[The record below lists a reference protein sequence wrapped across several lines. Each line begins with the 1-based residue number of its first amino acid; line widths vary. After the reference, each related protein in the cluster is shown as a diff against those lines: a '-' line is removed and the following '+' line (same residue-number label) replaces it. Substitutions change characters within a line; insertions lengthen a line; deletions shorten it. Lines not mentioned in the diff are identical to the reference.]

1 MNSKSEMRE
10 VTTESLTHRV
20 LSRLFGT
27 EETVELEVPS
37 DYEQFALST
46 RVLAGLLGVSLT
58 SAADLEPR
66 RHVEPPTNTGRPNL
80 HRLGDPQKPV
90 STECDE
96 GGPTFVADN
105 NVLVRRTE
113 ELAKVRGDELAYRFL
128 DFSTERDGVARD
140 ISWFEFGA
148 RNRAVGARL
157 QQVTKPG
164 DRVAILCPQSLDYVV
179 AFFGT
184 LYAGRIGVPLFD
196 PSEPGHVG
204 RLHAVL
210 DDCEPAAILTT
221 SAAAEGVRKFF
232 RSRPAKDRP
241 RVIAVDA
248 VPDEVASTW
257 EPEQIDATAIAY
269 LQYTSGSTR
278 TPTGVEVTQLNLAT
292 NCTQVLT
299 ALEGTEGD
307 HGVNWLPFFH
317 DMGLITI
324 MLGPMLG
331 QHNTFM
337 TPAAFV
343 RRPSRWMR
351 ALAGVAGDDGPTYS
365 LAPNFAF
372 EHAAVR
378 GLPRDDEPP
387 LDLSNV
393 KALLNGSEPIS
404 VASMRKFTDAFGP
417 FGLDKNVIKP
427 CYGLAEATLFV
438 SITPMNEGPTIVY
451 VDRDALNNYRFV
463 EVEPDA
469 PNAVTQVSAGKV
481 GIDEWAVIVDA
492 ETNSELPDGQIG
504 EIWLHGPN
512 MGLGYWNRE
521 AESTEVFRNILKSRT
536 NPSHAEG
543 AADDG
548 TWVRT
553 GDYGAYYKGDLYITG
568 RVKDLVIIDGR
579 NHYPQDL
586 EYSAQEA
593 SRALRT
599 GYVAAFSVP
608 TNQLPASVFENP
620 HAGLKFDKDDTS
632 EQLVVVAER
641 VPGAHKLDYQSIA
654 DDIQAAIAVRHGVTA
669 RDVLLVSAGA
679 LPRATNGKVQ
689 RRAARLAYLDGTL
702 RAGKAADPFLTD

>member
-1 MNSKSEMRE
+1 MAYHNPFIVNGRI
-10 VTTESLTHRV
+10 TFPDNANL
-20 LSRLFGT
+20 
-27 EETVELEVPS
+27 
-37 DYEQFALST
+37 
-46 RVLAGLLGVSLT
+46 VS
-58 SAADLEPR
+58 
-66 RHVEPPTNTGRPNL
+66 HVE
-80 HRLGDPQKPV
+80 KW
-90 STECDE
+90 
-96 GGPTFVADN
+96 
-105 NVLVRRTE
+105 
-113 ELAKVRGDELAYRFL
+113 AKVRGNKLAYRFL
-128 DFSTERDGVARD
+128 DYSTERDGVTRD
-140 ISWFEFGA
+140 IAWSDFAA

-164 DRVAILCPQSLDYVV
+164 DRIAILCPQNLDYVV
-179 AFFGT
+179 GFFGI

-196 PSEPGHVG
+196 PAEPGHVG

-210 DDCEPAAILTT
+210 DDCEPTAILTT
-221 SAAAEGVRKFF
+221 SDSAEGVRKFF

-248 VPDEVASTW
+248 VPKEVESTW
-257 EPEQIDATAIAY
+257 DPEQVDANAIAY

-278 TPTGVEVTQLNLAT
+278 TPTGVEVTQANLAT
-292 NCTQVLT
+292 NCVQVLE
-299 ALEGTEGD
+299 ALEGQDGD
-307 HGVNWLPFFH
+307 RGVTWLPFFH

-343 RRPSRWMR
+343 RRPSRWLR
-351 ALAGVAGDDGPTYS
+351 ALAGVDGDDGPTYS

-372 EHAAVR
+372 EHAALR

-404 VASMRKFTDAFGP
+404 VASMRKFTDAFAPYGM
-417 FGLDKNVIKP
+417 DTNVIKP

-438 SITPMNEGPTIVY
+438 SITPMTEGPTVVH
-451 VDRDALNNYRFV
+451 VDRDALNNGRFV
-463 EVEPDA
+463 EVAPDA
-469 PNAVTQVSAGKV
+469 ASAVTQVSAGKV
-481 GIDEWAVIVDA
+481 GVDEWAVIVDA
-492 ETNSELPDGQIG
+492 ETATEVPDGQIG

-512 MGLGYWNRE
+512 MGLGYWKLE
-521 AESTEVFRNILKSRT
+521 EQTTEVFKNILKSRT

-548 TWVRT
+548 TWVQT
-553 GDYGAYYKGDLYITG
+553 GDYGTYYKGNLYITG
-568 RVKDLVIIDGR
+568 RVKDLVIVDGR

-608 TNQLPASVFENP
+608 ANQLPATVFDNP
-620 HAGLKFDKDDTS
+620 HAGLKYDPEDSS
-632 EQLVVVAER
+632 EQLVIVAER
-641 VPGAHKLDYQSIA
+641 APGAHKLDYQPIA
-654 DDIQAAIAVRHGVTA
+654 DDIRAAIAVRHGVTV
-669 RDVLLVSAGA
+669 RDLLLVQSGSV
-679 LPRATNGKVQ
+679 PRTSSGKIG
-689 RRAARLAYLDGTL
+689 RRACRAAYIDGSL
-702 RAGKAADPFLTD
+702 RSGTTGPNAYPDQAD